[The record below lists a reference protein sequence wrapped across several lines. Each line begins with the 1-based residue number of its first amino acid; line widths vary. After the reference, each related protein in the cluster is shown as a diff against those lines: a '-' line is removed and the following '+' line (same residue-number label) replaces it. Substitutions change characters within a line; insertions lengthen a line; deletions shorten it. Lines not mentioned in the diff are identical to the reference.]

1 MNKGKQNNKTN
12 VEILFKDIQKKQEGI
27 TLIALIITII
37 ILLILSA
44 VSVTVALNGDIFN
57 KASEGVAKTNAN
69 AGKLQSSTTYFSE
82 KLKSIKEIDL
92 ERIKENE
99 RKIRKI
105 KNWIPAIETAEG
117 ALSETHEML
126 GRLNELTIVIMNNE
140 SLNEADKGNIIDE
153 VEQLLQEITRVAEDT
168 EYDTI
173 KMLDGSFSR
182 HLDVDNV
189 VLTIENCSAE
199 SLSLV
204 IPNLRETLM
213 TKEGAEAYLA
223 NVEGAIRLISKTRS
237 KLGASQNKL
246 QDVWDFYEAENDI
259 LSSYRNGA
267 DKYLAEEEL
276 IHIKAILDR
285 CYTLTGQGMEDNY
298 NDVSRE
304 SIQLEVKALV
314 EAIDIITK
322 EEYKGVNVLDGTHLD
337 IPRIDLETLGIA
349 EHTSIVSPSIE
360 DMQTMHEQYK
370 SAIQMVKVELDKF

>member
-199 SLSLV
+199 SLNLV

-370 SAIQMVKVELDKF
+370 SAI